1 MTKARNNGILMEY
14 ETFDGVYLII
24 YMIDKQ
30 YIVEHLDT
38 YIGAVKPTQQPT
50 KSPP

>member
-1 MTKARNNGILMEY
+1 MIEARNNGILMEY

-24 YMIDKQ
+24 YTIDK

-38 YIGAVKPTQQPT
+38 YIGAVKPTQQLT
-50 KSPP
+50 KNPS